1 MVQRQCSQTLGW
13 FTSQRLIQDRKKIFT
28 LFNIWRLAPYT
39 IFTFTYFSKIV
50 QYRGAASPLHMY
62 KFSDSLLGPFQ
73 PCLGA
78 RGLHNPF
85 GLE

>member
-1 MVQRQCSQTLGW
+1 M
-13 FTSQRLIQDRKKIFT
+13 
-28 LFNIWRLAPYT
+28 APCAIYN
-39 IFTFTYFSKIV
+39 FTFTYFSKIV
-50 QYRGAASPLHMY
+50 QYRGAVSPLYVY

-73 PCLGA
+73 PCLEA